1 MANYTTPPTNQG
13 QPARANP
20 LAPVTYTP
28 QSTYVPSPKSDRS
41 KSIHHPH
48 PNSPYRHNNSSSL
61 SHSNATLDETSS
73 SSPSVQYAASPL
85 QYQHSSQH
93 QPDHHPSPLQHHS
106 SYQQHQ
112 PQYQQQ
118 QQQYGFARR
127 SSDQQSILS
136 SNGTVRE
143 SPSQRILA
151 QQQQQYHPTV
161 GKLTQVNEDDTSEPR
176 QSFQFNIRNQDS
188 SMADIQQDVSSL
200 NISSPPRSRPHDN
213 INNSTSQ
220 QLPANAFNPL
230 QSSQQPYQNYSS
242 YEQQQQQQQR
252 QQQQQHQHPHPYA
265 ESNAYPQPSPTPS
278 SASNLYRT
286 STGSSTTQTS
296 WSQPSSPG
304 FPPQSFTGYLQESV
318 ESNEPVYVSEA
329 ARLLIDFNPSILST
343 IAVAFR
349 EKMLQNEAKRLDS
362 VKYGLDFPCTF
373 TGKETVDVIV
383 ELTKVEDRQHALAIA
398 RALEEQQLFFGGGTL
413 YDSNNDLYFFTENTL
428 AYIPGKTE
436 FPTVPV
442 GVFPHS
448 SPCYSYDCQP
458 GRPPCY
464 SYLCP
469 NRQNISS
476 MLGRANSDMSTVS
489 TQEKVWANSVPPSVV
504 AAASKKERNRQEA
517 IFEVINT
524 EHNYI
529 RDLELMEEIFITP
542 LMEGNIV
549 SPEKL
554 ETLIED
560 VFLNF
565 KEILAL
571 NKLLLADL
579 RARQEQQPL
588 VESIGDVFL
597 PHIAGF
603 EQAYSRYIPRIALSE
618 FAYKKEAAQNPGF
631 KAFLDACTRHPE
643 ARRLGLRHF
652 VGQPYQRIPRY
663 PLLLSEIVKRTDE
676 SVLDRTTVQEVI
688 KVCTELGKR
697 IDSCMPEGNRQLRLL
712 NIQDKIIWKSGEV
725 HQDLK
730 LTEKGRKFHFEALV
744 KRRSNLD
751 VQMIELRLFLF
762 DHMLIMTKE
771 KRDKMGDKDKESM
784 LYQVSKKPI
793 PLELV
798 QVWADDGKP
807 LPVTNG
813 REAVPGRKLNNST
826 KSTGSGHRHSAFIAP
841 HEYRVGF
848 QETKHVAPV
857 TIEHRGRRGGI
868 YTIYMTA
875 SDRDEFL
882 EQMESVQARRQEA
895 VSGSHLFK
903 MQLITHYN
911 AAPPLPSSHLVFNPM
926 DGRRTTCSTPYLN
939 VLDGKR
945 RVVIGTEEGVYV
957 GMEDDPN
964 SFRLAL
970 RELNVSQVSVLE
982 SYHMLLVLT
991 GKVLKAFNLSC
1002 LDFNSDKSLQVG
1014 QQLGKSVQFF
1024 SAGTC
1029 AGKTLVITM
1038 KRKNGGESHFSAYEP
1053 VENAVLGGQHRGGFS
1068 LGFKSS
1074 KLDWFKLYREFYVG
1088 TDSSQLQ
1095 MLAKMVCVVCPKG
1108 FEIVILE
1115 NLNNTQ
1121 EFPSKH
1127 DPDFAFLEGRPG
1139 SVPVS
1144 MFKINSDEFLMCY
1157 TDFAFTMT
1165 KKGELAKKELIEWE
1179 GRPESFALAPPY
1191 IIAFEAGFI
1200 EIRHIETGALEQI
1213 ILGNNIRRLY
1223 SNAEIKK
1230 EPNNAVI
1237 QVVMSDPNNAENR
1250 QIVKMVRVPHPIKQ
1264 PIEYQPKSPYIPNYS
1279 RSSYQQPQQ
1288 PSPTPSHL
1296 MSPALQPVL
1305 STNGSGPA
1313 VLATHTHHHQQQY
1326 HHHSHHTSHQQH
1338 TQHTITTTSNGH
1350 SNHHSGTSH
1359 PVQHFNPQYQ
1369 VSSQQQQQQQF
1380 HQVAPPIPSRP
1391 SPRLSQQQIY
1401 PSYPV
1406 HPYAPPTQPYP
1417 MVMVERKESN
1427 GGAGHH
1433 QEQQQQQHQYGQQQQ
1448 GGHAISWSSGGY
1460 P

>member
-1 MANYTTPPTNQG
+1 MADYTTPPSSQG
-13 QPARANP
+13 QPGRSNP
-20 LAPVTYTP
+20 LAPVAYTP
-28 QSTYVPSPKSDRS
+28 QSTYVPSPKNERN
-41 KSIHHPH
+41 KSIHHPN
-48 PNSPYRHNNSSSL
+48 PNNNSPYRYSNSSNL
-61 SHSNATLDETSS
+61 SHSNTALDE
-73 SSPSVQYAASPL
+73 SSPSSVQYPSSPL

-93 QPDHHPSPLQHHS
+93 QADHHPSPLQHHP
-106 SYQQHQ
+106 SYQQQ
-112 PQYQQQ
+112 PLQH
-118 QQQYGFARR
+118 GFSRR
-127 SSDQQSILS
+127 PSDAQSILS
-136 SNGTVRE
+136 SNGSVRE

-151 QQQQQYHPTV
+151 QQQQQQQHF
-161 GKLTQVNEDDTSEPR
+161 KLAQVNENEASEPR
-176 QSFQFNIRNQDS
+176 QSFQFNIRSQDG

-213 INNSTSQ
+213 VNNSTSQ
-220 QLPANAFNPL
+220 QPPTNAFNPL
-230 QSSQQPYQNYSS
+230 QSSQQPHQNYSS
-242 YEQQQQQQQR
+242 HEQQQQQQQ
-252 QQQQQHQHPHPYA
+252 QHYQHHSHPYS
-265 ESNAYPQPSPTPS
+265 EGHAYPQPSPTPS
-278 SASNLYRT
+278 TGSKLYRT
-286 STGSSTTQTS
+286 STGSSTTHTS

-304 FPPQSFTGYLQESV
+304 FPPLSFNGQLQESV
-318 ESNEPVYVSEA
+318 ESGEPVYISEA
-329 ARLLIDFNPSILST
+329 ARLLLDFNPSILST

-349 EKMLQNEAKRLDS
+349 EKMLQNESKRLES
-362 VKYGLDFPCTF
+362 VNYDLEFPCTF

-383 ELTKVEDRQHALAIA
+383 ELTKVEDRRHALAIG
-398 RALEEQQLFFGGGTL
+398 RSLEEQQLFFGGGTL

-428 AYIPGKTE
+428 AYIPGKSE
-436 FPTVPV
+436 FPAAPI

-448 SPCYSYDCQP
+448 SRCYSYDCQP

-469 NRQNISS
+469 NRQSISS
-476 MLGRANSDMSTVS
+476 MLGRANSDISTVTT

-517 IFEVINT
+517 IFEVIHT
-524 EHNYI
+524 EANYI
-529 RDLELMEEIFITP
+529 RDLELLQEIFINP
-542 LMEGNIV
+542 LMAGNIV
-549 SPEKL
+549 PLDKL

-565 KEILAL
+565 KEILEL

-588 VESIGDVFL
+588 VENIGDVFL

-618 FAYKKEAAQNPGF
+618 FAYKKEAAQNPTF
-631 KAFLDACTRHPE
+631 KAFLDNCTRHPE

-663 PLLLSEIVKRTDE
+663 PLLLSEVVKRTEED
-676 SVLDRTTVQEVI
+676 VPDRATVQAVI

-712 NIQDKIIWKSGEV
+712 NIQDKIIWKSGEAQ
-725 HQDLK
+725 QDLK
-730 LTEKGRKFHFEALV
+730 LSEKGRKFHFEALV

-751 VQMIELRLFLF
+751 FQMIELRLFLF
-762 DHMLIMTKE
+762 DHMLMMTKE
-771 KRDKMGDKDKESM
+771 KRDKQGEKEDM

-807 LPVTNG
+807 MPVMNG
-813 REAVPGRKLNNST
+813 RGDAAPGRKLNNST
-826 KSTGSGHRHSAFIAP
+826 KSTGSGHRHSTFIAP
-841 HEYRVGF
+841 HDIRVGF
-848 QETKHVAPV
+848 QETKYVAPV

-875 SDRDEFL
+875 SDRENLL
-882 EQMESVQARRQEA
+882 EQMQIAQARRQEA

-903 MQLITHYN
+903 MQVITHYN
-911 AAPPLPSSHLVFNPM
+911 AAPPLPSSNLVHNPM
-926 DGRRTTCSTPYLN
+926 DGRRSACSTPYLN

-957 GMEDDPN
+957 GMEDDPF

-970 RELNVSQVSVLE
+970 REASVSQVSVLE
-982 SYHMLLVLT
+982 SYHMLLVLA

-1002 LDFNSDKSLQVG
+1002 LDPNSDKSLQVG

-1038 KRKNGGESHFSAYEP
+1038 KKKNGGESHFSAYEP

-1068 LGFKSS
+1068 LSSFKSNKS
-1074 KLDWFKLYREFYVG
+1074 DWFKLYREFYVG

-1121 EFPSKH
+1121 EFPNRH
-1127 DPDFAFLEGRPG
+1127 DEAFSFLEARPG
-1139 SVPVS
+1139 SAPIS
-1144 MFKINSDEFLMCY
+1144 MFKINADEFLMCY
-1157 TDFAFTMT
+1157 SDFAFTMT

-1191 IIAFEAGFI
+1191 IIAFEAGLI
-1200 EIRHIETGALEQI
+1200 EVRHIETGALEQI

-1223 SNAEIKK
+1223 SNVEIRK
-1230 EPNNAVI
+1230 EPTNSVI
-1237 QVVMSDPNNAENR
+1237 QLVMSDPNNPENR
-1250 QIVKMVRVPHPIKQ
+1250 QVVKMVRVPHPIKQ
-1264 PIEYQPKSPYIPNYS
+1264 PVEYQPKSPYVPNNG
-1279 RSSYQQPQQ
+1279 RLSYQQQQQ

-1305 STNGSGPA
+1305 STTGSGPA
-1313 VLATHTHHHQQQY
+1313 VLATHTRHHHQ
-1326 HHHSHHTSHQQH
+1326 HT
-1338 TQHTITTTSNGH
+1338 TITTNTNGSNGH
-1350 SNHHSGTSH
+1350 HHHQSNNQHGASH
-1359 PVQHFNPQYQ
+1359 PVQHFNPHQYQ
-1369 VSSQQQQQQQF
+1369 QT
-1380 HQVAPPIPSRP
+1380 APPPIPSRP
-1391 SPRLSQQQIY
+1391 LQQQIF

-1406 HPYAPPTQPYP
+1406 HPYEPPTQPYP
-1417 MVMVERKESN
+1417 MVMVERKETN
-1427 GGAGHH
+1427 GG
-1433 QEQQQQQHQYGQQQQ
+1433 
-1448 GGHAISWSSGGY
+1448 S
-1460 P
+1460 

>member
-1 MANYTTPPTNQG
+1 MANYTTPPTSQG
-13 QPARANP
+13 QPSRANP
-20 LAPVTYTP
+20 LAPVAYTP
-28 QSTYVPSPKSDRS
+28 QSTYVPSPKNERN
-41 KSIHHPH
+41 KSAHHPN
-48 PNSPYRHNNSSSL
+48 PNNSPYRHSNSSNL
-61 SHSNATLDETSS
+61 SHSNAALDE
-73 SSPSVQYAASPL
+73 SSPSVQYLASPL

-106 SYQQHQ
+106 SYQQQQLQQHQYQ
-112 PQYQQQ
+112 PQQH
-118 QQQYGFARR
+118 GFSRR
-127 SSDQQSILS
+127 PSDAQSILS
-136 SNGTVRE
+136 SNGSVRE

-151 QQQQQYHPTV
+151 QQQQQQQHFN
-161 GKLTQVNEDDTSEPR
+161 KLAQVNENEASEPR
-176 QSFQFNIRNQDS
+176 QSFQFSIRNQDG

-200 NISSPPRSRPHDN
+200 NISSPPRLRPHDN
-213 INNSTSQ
+213 VSNSTSQ
-220 QLPANAFNPL
+220 QLPINAFNPL
-230 QSSQQPYQNYSS
+230 QGSQQSHQNYSS
-242 YEQQQQQQQR
+242 YEQQHY
-252 QQQQQHQHPHPYA
+252 QHSHPY
-265 ESNAYPQPSPTPS
+265 SDGHAYPQPSPTPS
-278 SASNLYRT
+278 TASKLYRT
-286 STGSSTTQTS
+286 STGSSTSHTS

-304 FPPQSFTGYLQESV
+304 FPPQPFNGQLQESV
-318 ESNEPVYVSEA
+318 ESNEPVYISEA
-329 ARLLIDFNPSILST
+329 ARLLLDFNPSILST

-349 EKMLQNEAKRLDS
+349 EKMLQNESKRLES
-362 VKYGLDFPCTF
+362 VNYDLEFPCTF

-383 ELTKVEDRQHALAIA
+383 ELTKVEDRRHALAIA
-398 RALEEQQLFFGGGTL
+398 RSLEEQQLFFGGGTL
-413 YDSNNDLYFFTENTL
+413 YDSNNDLYFFTEHTL
-428 AYIPGKTE
+428 AYMPGKSE
-436 FPTVPV
+436 FPAAPV

-448 SPCYSYDCQP
+448 SRCYSYDCQP

-469 NRQNISS
+469 NRQSISS
-476 MLGRANSDMSTVS
+476 MLGRTNSDMSTVS
-489 TQEKVWANSVPPSVV
+489 TTQEKVWANSVSPSVV

-517 IFEVINT
+517 IFEVIHT
-524 EHNYI
+524 EANYI
-529 RDLELMEEIFITP
+529 RDLELLQEIFINP
-542 LMEGNIV
+542 LMAGNIV
-549 SPEKL
+549 SPDKL
-554 ETLIED
+554 EALIED

-565 KEILAL
+565 KEILEL

-618 FAYKKEAAQNPGF
+618 FAYKKEAAQNPNF
-631 KAFLDACTRHPE
+631 KAFLDNCTRHPE

-652 VGQPYQRIPRY
+652 IGQPYQRIPRY
-663 PLLLSEIVKRTDE
+663 PLLLSEVVKRTEED
-676 SVLDRTTVQEVI
+676 VPDRATVQEVI

-712 NIQDKIIWKSGEV
+712 NIQDKIIWKSGEA

-730 LTEKGRKFHFEALV
+730 LSEKGRKFHFEALV

-751 VQMIELRLFLF
+751 FQMIELRLFLF
-762 DHMLIMTKE
+762 DHMLMMTKE
-771 KRDKMGDKDKESM
+771 KRDKQGEKEDM

-807 LPVTNG
+807 VPVANG
-813 REAVPGRKLNNST
+813 RGDAAPGRKLNNST

-841 HEYRVGF
+841 HEIRVGF
-848 QETKHVAPV
+848 QETKYVAPV

-875 SDRDEFL
+875 NEREKLL
-882 EQMESVQARRQEA
+882 EQMQIAQARRQEA

-903 MQLITHYN
+903 MQVITHYN
-911 AAPPLPSSHLVFNPM
+911 AAPPLPSSNLVHNPM
-926 DGRRTTCSTPYLN
+926 DGRRSACSTPYLN

-957 GMEDDPN
+957 GMEDDPF

-970 RELNVSQVSVLE
+970 RE
-982 SYHMLLVLT
+982 
-991 GKVLKAFNLSC
+991 VLKAFNLSC
-1002 LDFNSDKSLQVG
+1002 LDPNSDKSLQVG

-1068 LGFKSS
+1068 LSSFKSS
-1074 KLDWFKLYREFYVG
+1074 KSDWFKLYREFYVG

-1121 EFPSKH
+1121 EFPNRH
-1127 DPDFAFLEGRPG
+1127 DEAFSFLESRPG
-1139 SVPVS
+1139 SVPIS
-1144 MFKINSDEFLMCY
+1144 MFKINADEFLMCY

-1191 IIAFEAGFI
+1191 IIAFEAGLI
-1200 EIRHIETGALEQI
+1200 EVRHIETGALEQI

-1223 SNAEIKK
+1223 SNVEIKK
-1230 EPNNAVI
+1230 EPTNAVI
-1237 QVVMSDPNNAENR
+1237 QLVMSDPNNPENR
-1250 QIVKMVRVPHPIKQ
+1250 QVVKMVRVPHPIKQ
-1264 PIEYQPKSPYIPNYS
+1264 PIEYQPKSPYVPNNG
-1279 RSSYQQPQQ
+1279 RLSYQQQQQ

-1326 HHHSHHTSHQQH
+1326 HQHSSHQHQH
-1338 TQHTITTTSNGH
+1338 TTISANTNGINGH
-1350 SNHHSGTSH
+1350 SHQNNSRNGASH
-1359 PVQHFNPQYQ
+1359 PVQHFNPHQYQ
-1369 VSSQQQQQQQF
+1369 QT
-1380 HQVAPPIPSRP
+1380 APPPIPSRP
-1391 SPRLSQQQIY
+1391 QQQQIF

-1427 GGAGHH
+1427 GSAGHH
-1433 QEQQQQQHQYGQQQQ
+1433 QQQQQLQQGHDQLQQ
-1448 GGHAISWSSGGY
+1448 GGGGHAISWSSGGY

>member
-1 MANYTTPPTNQG
+1 MPPWTTLVPPRFSTPPHHFSISIR
-13 QPARANP
+13 P
-20 LAPVTYTP
+20 
-28 QSTYVPSPKSDRS
+28 ST
-41 KSIHHPH
+41 
-48 PNSPYRHNNSSSL
+48 
-61 SHSNATLDETSS
+61 
-73 SSPSVQYAASPL
+73 
-85 QYQHSSQH
+85 SQTTT
-93 QPDHHPSPLQHHS
+93 
-106 SYQQHQ
+106 
-112 PQYQQQ
+112 
-118 QQQYGFARR
+118 RK
-127 SSDQQSILS
+127 
-136 SNGTVRE
+136 
-143 SPSQRILA
+143 LA
-151 QQQQQYHPTV
+151 QVSEHGPI
-161 GKLTQVNEDDTSEPR
+161 EPR
-176 QSFQFNIRNQDS
+176 QSFQLNIRNQDG

-200 NISSPPRSRPHDN
+200 NISSPPRSRPHDSVDN
-213 INNSTSQ
+213 LTSQ
-220 QLPANAFNPL
+220 QLPVNAFNPL
-230 QSSQQPYQNYSS
+230 QSSQRQQQSYQNYLSQ
-242 YEQQQQQQQR
+242 EQQQQH
-252 QQQQQHQHPHPYA
+252 HQHSHPYN
-265 ESNAYPQPSPTPS
+265 ESHAYPQPSPTTS
-278 SASNLYRT
+278 SASKLYRT
-286 STGSSTTQTS
+286 STGSSTTHTS

-304 FPPQSFTGYLQESV
+304 FPPQSFNGHLHESI
-318 ESNEPVYVSEA
+318 ESNEPVYISEA
-329 ARLLIDFNPSILST
+329 AHQLIDFNPSILST

-349 EKMLQNEAKRLDS
+349 EKMLQNESKRLES
-362 VKYGLDFPCTF
+362 VNYDLEFPCTF

-383 ELTKVEDRQHALAIA
+383 ELTKVEDRRHALAIA
-398 RALEEQQLFFGGGTL
+398 RSLEDQQLFFGGGTL
-413 YDSNNDLYFFTENTL
+413 YDSNNDLYFFTEHTL
-428 AYIPGKTE
+428 AYIPGKSE
-436 FPTVPV
+436 FPAVPV

-448 SPCYSYDCQP
+448 SRCYSYDCQP

-469 NRQNISS
+469 NRQSISS
-476 MLGRANSDMSTVS
+476 MLGRTNSDMSTVTS

-524 EHNYI
+524 EQNYI
-529 RDLELMEEIFITP
+529 RDLELLEEIFINP
-542 LMEGNIV
+542 LMAGNIV
-549 SPEKL
+549 SPDKL
-554 ETLIED
+554 QTLIED

-565 KEILAL
+565 KEILEL

-618 FAYKKEAAQNPGF
+618 FAYKKEAAHNPTF
-631 KAFLDACTRHPE
+631 KAFLDTCTRHPE

-652 VGQPYQRIPRY
+652 IGQPYQRIPRY
-663 PLLLSEIVKRTDE
+663 PLLLSEVVKRTEED
-676 SVLDRTTVQEVI
+676 VPDRATVQEVI

-730 LTEKGRKFHFEALV
+730 LSEKGRKFHFEAVV

-751 VQMIELRLFLF
+751 VQMIEIRLFLF
-762 DHMLIMTKE
+762 DHMIMMTKE
-771 KRDKMGDKDKESM
+771 KRDKQGDKENM

-798 QVWADDGKP
+798 QVLADDGKP
-807 LPVTNG
+807 LP
-813 REAVPGRKLNNST
+813 AVNARGDPAPGRKLNNST

-841 HEYRVGF
+841 HDIRVGF
-848 QETKHVAPV
+848 QETKYVAPV
-857 TIEHRGRRGGI
+857 TIEHRGRKGGI
-868 YTIYMTA
+868 YTVYMTA
-875 SDRDEFL
+875 KDRDEFL
-882 EQMESVQARRQEA
+882 EQMAIAQARRQA

-903 MQLITHYN
+903 MQVITHYN
-911 AAPPLPSSHLVFNPM
+911 AAPPLPSSNLVHNPM
-926 DGRRTTCSTPYLN
+926 DGCRSTCSTPYLN

-957 GMEDDPN
+957 GMEDDPY

-970 RELNVSQVSVLE
+970 RELHVSQVSVLE

-1002 LDFNSDKSLQVG
+1002 LDPNSDKSLQVG
-1014 QQLGKSVQFF
+1014 QSLGKSVQFF

-1053 VENAVLGGQHRGGFS
+1053 VENAVLGGHHRGGFS
-1068 LGFKSS
+1068 LSSFKSS
-1074 KLDWFKLYREFYVG
+1074 KSDWFKLYREFYVG
-1088 TDSSQLQ
+1088 TDSTQLQ

-1108 FEIVILE
+1108 FEVVILE

-1121 EFPSKH
+1121 EFPNRH
-1127 DPDFAFLEGRPG
+1127 DEAYSFLEARHG
-1139 SVPVS
+1139 STPVS
-1144 MFKINSDEFLMCY
+1144 MFKINADEFLMCY

-1165 KKGELAKKELIEWE
+1165 KKGELAKRELIEWE

-1191 IIAFEAGFI
+1191 IIAFEAGLI

-1223 SNAEIKK
+1223 SNVEIKK

-1237 QVVMSDPNNAENR
+1237 QLVMSDPNNPESR
-1250 QIVKMVRVPHPIKQ
+1250 QVVKMVRVPHPFKQ
-1264 PIEYQPKSPYIPNYS
+1264 PIEYQPKSPYIHPRQQQY
-1279 RSSYQQPQQ
+1279 YQENTMSEVPYNIRLAHQQ
-1288 PSPTPSHL
+1288 QQHSSPTPSHL

-1313 VLATHTHHHQQQY
+1313 VLATHTHHHVQQQQQY
-1326 HHHSHHTSHQQH
+1326 HQHTTHQQQTTITANGSNSHHGHQH
-1338 TQHTITTTSNGH
+1338 TNNNGL
-1350 SNHHSGTSH
+1350 SSH
-1359 PVQHFNPQYQ
+1359 PVQHFNPHHQYQ
-1369 VSSQQQQQQQF
+1369 QQTAA
-1380 HQVAPPIPSRP
+1380 APPIPTRP
-1391 SPRLSQQQIY
+1391 SPRLSQLQQ
-1401 PSYPV
+1401 PVHASYPM
-1406 HPYAPPTQPYP
+1406 HPYEPPTQPYP
-1417 MVMVERKESN
+1417 MVMVDRKESN
-1427 GGAGHH
+1427 GGSAGDH
-1433 QEQQQQQHQYGQQQQ
+1433 QQQQQQQQGGG

>member
-1 MANYTTPPTNQG
+1 MANYTTPPTSQG
-13 QPARANP
+13 QSGRANP

-28 QSTYVPSPKSDRS
+28 QSTYVPSLKNERN
-41 KSIHHPH
+41 KSIHHPN
-48 PNSPYRHNNSSSL
+48 PNINSPYRNSNSSNL
-61 SHSNATLDETSS
+61 SHSSTALDE
-73 SSPSVQYAASPL
+73 SSPSVQYPASPL

-93 QPDHHPSPLQHHS
+93 QADHHPYQQQQHQHQ
-106 SYQQHQ
+106 YQQHQ
-112 PQYQQQ
+112 
-118 QQQYGFARR
+118 QQQYQPQQHGFSRR
-127 SSDQQSILS
+127 PSDAQSILS
-136 SNGTVRE
+136 SNGSVRE

-151 QQQQQYHPTV
+151 QQQQQQQHFN
-161 GKLTQVNEDDTSEPR
+161 KLAQVNENEAIEPR
-176 QSFQFNIRNQDS
+176 QSFQFNIRSQDG

-213 INNSTSQ
+213 VNNSTSQ
-220 QLPANAFNPL
+220 QLPTNVF
-230 QSSQQPYQNYSS
+230 QSSQLSHQNYSS
-242 YEQQQQQQQR
+242 HEHQQQQQQQHY
-252 QQQQQHQHPHPYA
+252 QHHSHPYT
-265 ESNAYPQPSPTPS
+265 EGHAYPQPSPTPS
-278 SASNLYRT
+278 TASKLYRT

-304 FPPQSFTGYLQESV
+304 FPPQSFNGQLQESV
-318 ESNEPVYVSEA
+318 ESGEPVYISEA
-329 ARLLIDFNPSILST
+329 ARLLLDFNPSILST

-349 EKMLQNEAKRLDS
+349 EKMLQNESKRLES
-362 VKYGLDFPCTF
+362 VNYDLEFPCTF

-383 ELTKVEDRQHALAIA
+383 ELTKVEDRRHALAIA
-398 RALEEQQLFFGGGTL
+398 RSLEEQQLFFGGGTL
-413 YDSNNDLYFFTENTL
+413 YDSNNDLYFFTEHTL
-428 AYIPGKTE
+428 AYIPGKSE
-436 FPTVPV
+436 FPAAPV

-448 SPCYSYDCQP
+448 SRCYSYDCQP

-469 NRQNISS
+469 NRQSISS
-476 MLGRANSDMSTVS
+476 MLGRTNSDMSTVTT
-489 TQEKVWANSVPPSVV
+489 TQEKVWANSVSPSVV

-517 IFEVINT
+517 IFEVIHT
-524 EHNYI
+524 EANYI
-529 RDLELMEEIFITP
+529 RDLELLEEIFINP
-542 LMEGNIV
+542 LMAGNIV
-549 SPEKL
+549 SPDKL
-554 ETLIED
+554 EALIED

-565 KEILAL
+565 KEILEL

-618 FAYKKEAAQNPGF
+618 FAYKKEAAQNPTF
-631 KAFLDACTRHPE
+631 KTFLDNCTRHPE

-652 VGQPYQRIPRY
+652 IGQPYQRIPRY
-663 PLLLSEIVKRTDE
+663 PLLLSEVVKRTE
-676 SVLDRTTVQEVI
+676 EGVPDRATVQEVI
-688 KVCTELGKR
+688 KVCTDLGKR

-712 NIQDKIIWKSGEV
+712 NIQDKIIWKSGEAQ
-725 HQDLK
+725 QDLK
-730 LTEKGRKFHFEALV
+730 LSEKGRKFHFEALV

-751 VQMIELRLFLF
+751 FQMIELRLFLF
-762 DHMLIMTKE
+762 DHMLMMTKE
-771 KRDKMGDKDKESM
+771 KRDKQGEKEDM

-807 LPVTNG
+807 VPITNG
-813 REAVPGRKLNNST
+813 RDAAPGRKLNNST

-841 HEYRVGF
+841 HDLRVGF
-848 QETKHVAPV
+848 QETKYVAPV
-857 TIEHRGRRGGI
+857 TIEHRGRRGGV
-868 YTIYMTA
+868 YTIYMTG
-875 SDRDEFL
+875 SEREKLL
-882 EQMESVQARRQEA
+882 EQMQIAQARRQEA

-903 MQLITHYN
+903 MQVITHYN
-911 AAPPLPSSHLVFNPM
+911 AAPPLPSSNLVHNPM
-926 DGRRTTCSTPYLN
+926 DGRRSACSTPYLN

-957 GMEDDPN
+957 GMEDDPY

-970 RELNVSQVSVLE
+970 REVSVSQVSVLE
-982 SYHMLLVLT
+982 AYHMLLVLT

-1002 LDFNSDKSLQVG
+1002 LDPNSDKSLQVG

-1068 LGFKSS
+1068 LSSFKSS
-1074 KLDWFKLYREFYVG
+1074 KSDWFKLYREFYVG

-1121 EFPSKH
+1121 EFPNRH
-1127 DPDFAFLEGRPG
+1127 DEAFSFLEARPG
-1139 SVPVS
+1139 SVPIS
-1144 MFKINSDEFLMCY
+1144 MFKINADEFLMCY

-1191 IIAFEAGFI
+1191 IIAFEAGLI
-1200 EIRHIETGALEQI
+1200 EVRHIETGALEQI

-1223 SNAEIKK
+1223 SNVEIKK
-1230 EPNNAVI
+1230 EPTNAVI
-1237 QVVMSDPNNAENR
+1237 QLVMSDPNNPENR
-1250 QIVKMVRVPHPIKQ
+1250 QVVKMVRVAHPIKQ
-1264 PIEYQPKSPYIPNYS
+1264 PIEYQPKSPYVPNNG
-1279 RSSYQQPQQ
+1279 RISYQQQPQ

-1313 VLATHTHHHQQQY
+1313 VLATHTHHHQPQY
-1326 HHHSHHTSHQQH
+1326 QHHSSHHHQH
-1338 TQHTITTTSNGH
+1338 TTITTNTNGNIGHHHHQSN
-1350 SNHHSGTSH
+1350 NHNGTSH
-1359 PVQHFNPQYQ
+1359 PVQHFNPHQYQ
-1369 VSSQQQQQQQF
+1369 QT
-1380 HQVAPPIPSRP
+1380 APPPIPSRP
-1391 SPRLSQQQIY
+1391 QQQQIF

-1427 GGAGHH
+1427 GNAGH
-1433 QEQQQQQHQYGQQQQ
+1433 QQQQQQQQPQ
-1448 GGHAISWSSGGY
+1448 PQQQGGGGHAISWSSGGY